1 MKVLQTANL
10 GKSQGGISGSI
21 RYAVYDTLGAEKV
34 STTNTGIYELGT
46 NTGIYGVELN
56 LSTQFS
62 GSILWS
68 VNGNSNVYATE
79 EIKIDQK
86 MSRYIHTGK
95 WKIFENG
102 DTTNPDP
109 NIASNSNPQMVFYQ
123 DDNTTEIAR
132 FELFDRQGNNSVTEL
147 FERRLIG
154 TGSV

>member
-1 MKVLQTANL
+1 MKVLQIANL
-10 GKSQGGISGSI
+10 GNSQGGIASDI
-21 RYAVYDTLGAEKV
+21 RYAVYNTLGVESIAA
-34 STTNTGIYELGT
+34 TNTGVYEIGS

-68 VNGNSNVYATE
+68 VSGKPIHAVE

-86 MSRYIHTGK
+86 MARYIHTGQWEILESGRDGK
-95 WKIFENG
+95 
-102 DTTNPDP
+102 
-109 NIASNSNPQMVFYQ
+109 AQMVFYQ

-132 FELFDRQGNNSVTEL
+132 FNLFDRNGKRSIDEL
-147 FERRLIG
+147 FRRTLVG

>member
-10 GKSQGGISGSI
+10 GKSQGNKVSDI
-21 RYAVYDTLGAEKV
+21 RYEVFDTLGSSQGAASNAGV
-34 STTNTGIYELGT
+34 YEIGSA
-46 NTGIYGVELN
+46 TGIYGVELN

-68 VNGNSNVYATE
+68 VNGNSNIYATE

-109 NIASNSNPQMVFYQ
+109 NIASNTNPQMVFYQ

-132 FELFDRQGNNSVTEL
+132 FELFDRNGNNSVTEL

-154 TGSV
+154 TGSI